1 MYPFCKIDMKSLKFV
16 EACSSCLDHRF
27 LRGLRLQA
35 FHSSDVI
42 GLFGI
47 VERSPEITL
56 VKESTFLRKN
66 VFAIHVAGVKFGSYC
81 QCLKVRQRSQ
91 RKKTSRGYQ
100 RGIANPRRTTKRH
113 AWLERERIRWLV
125 EEEPCSERFCLEI

>member
-16 EACSSCLDHRF
+16 EACSSCLDHWF

-47 VERSPEITL
+47 VERSPEIIFS
-56 VKESTFLRKN
+56 KEIKLLKEKRI
-66 VFAIHVAGVKFGSYC
+66 AIHVAGVRFGSYC
-81 QCLKVRQRSQ
+81 QCLKVLQSSQ
-91 RKKTSRGYQ
+91 RKKTPRGY
-100 RGIANPRRTTKRH
+100 
-113 AWLERERIRWLV
+113 
-125 EEEPCSERFCLEI
+125 